1 MTTAS
6 RDQVADIT
14 ADHGGFM
21 TVKEVAEFFR
31 MTPQWAYGAVR
42 NGEFEGV
49 VRTGTVKGI
58 RVPVASVHAFKSR
71 RAQEFTTA

>member
-1 MTTAS
+1 MTATS
-6 RDQVADIT
+6 RDHVADIT

-31 MTPQWAYGAVR
+31 MTPQWAYGEIR
-42 NGEFEGV
+42 KNEFEGV

-58 RVPVASVHAFKSR
+58 RVPRASVYAY
-71 RAQEFTTA
+71 RARKTQQFAA

>member
-1 MTTAS
+1 
-6 RDQVADIT
+6 
-14 ADHGGFM
+14 M

-31 MTPQWAYGAVR
+31 MTPQWAYGEIR

-58 RVPVASVHAFKSR
+58 RVPVVSVHAYMARK
-71 RAQEFTTA
+71 AQTSAAA

>member
-31 MTPQWAYGAVR
+31 MTPQWAYGAIKS
-42 NGEFEGV
+42 GEFEGV

-58 RVPVASVHAFKSR
+58 RVPRASVHAYVIRK
-71 RAQEFTTA
+71 AQPGAV